1 MNSSGLKAREI
12 EALVYI
18 QSPQHTPAEGSRR
31 RPGILAPHATS
42 LGVGAVMAVAAVLAW
57 VLLRS

>member
-1 MNSSGLKAREI
+1 MDSSPLKAREI

-18 QSPQHTPAEGSRR
+18 QSPQPAEGSRR
-31 RPGILAPHATS
+31 RPGILAPQAAT
-42 LGVGAVMAVAAVLAW
+42 LGLSTAMVVAAVLAW

>member
-1 MNSSGLKAREI
+1 MDSSPLKAREI

-31 RPGILAPHATS
+31 RPGILAPAATT
-42 LGVGAVMAVAAVLAW
+42 LGLSAVMVVAAVLAW

>member
-18 QSPQHTPAEGSRR
+18 QRPQPAPAEGSRR
-31 RPGILAPHATS
+31 RLAILPPHAS
-42 LGVGAVMAVAAVLAW
+42 ALGLSAVMVVAAVLAW
-57 VLLRS
+57 VLLRP